1 MSNDDGNFGSFFA
14 GVVLG
19 GLIGAGV
26 ALLYAPQSGE
36 ETRIL
41 IKGKSIELKDTTV
54 EKADQARS
62 QAQQKAAEWQ
72 EKGKAA
78 YEEKVKLTKK
88 TGKGED
94 VEVVEEVVE
103 EVEVEEPG
111 ETEA

>member
-41 IKGKSIELKDTTV
+41 IKDKSIELKDTTV

-94 VEVVEEVVE
+94 VEEVVE